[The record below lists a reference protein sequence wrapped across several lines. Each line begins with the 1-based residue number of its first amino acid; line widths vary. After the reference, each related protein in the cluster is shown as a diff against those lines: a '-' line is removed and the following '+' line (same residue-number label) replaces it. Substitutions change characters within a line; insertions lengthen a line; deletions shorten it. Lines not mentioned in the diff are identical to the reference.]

1 MLGLFLK
8 GQHPAIWCW
17 LDVLLGLWK
26 QGFPYAKKKL
36 SRALDCSSRSP
47 EGPYFGCSVVRVWLR
62 WAELVGTP

>member
-26 QGFPYAKKKL
+26 QGLPYAKKKL
-36 SRALDCSSRSP
+36 SRALDCSSSSP
-47 EGPYFGCSVVRVWLR
+47 RFSF
-62 WAELVGTP
+62 